1 MKSLPDKG
9 KKLVDSLKKIDE
21 RLKNMEQLTD
31 MLGGLELSESKV
43 DTNKM
48 EWTGN
53 IPAKSLGSPKPSSAA
68 LAEEDETDIVS
79 ILLTSNE
86 TDKIIVKER
95 WESNTWISN
104 ITL

>member
-31 MLGGLELSESKV
+31 MLGGLELSESRV

-53 IPAKSLGSPKPSSAA
+53 IPAK
-68 LAEEDETDIVS
+68 
-79 ILLTSNE
+79 
-86 TDKIIVKER
+86 
-95 WESNTWISN
+95 
-104 ITL
+104 